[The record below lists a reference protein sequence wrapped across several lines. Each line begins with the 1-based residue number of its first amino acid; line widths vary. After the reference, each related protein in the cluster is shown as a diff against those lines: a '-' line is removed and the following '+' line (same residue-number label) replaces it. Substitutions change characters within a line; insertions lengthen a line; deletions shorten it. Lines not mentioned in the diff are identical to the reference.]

1 MMYLMIQNSGVADV
15 RSFTKLGLSSARGQS
30 DKIGQ
35 FGSGAKHGVLTLMRH
50 GLNPAIYCGRTKLE
64 FFSQPAKMGST
75 SYGDMFVKIDNA
87 KAQELSFCLE
97 FGAIDWT
104 DVAMGLREL
113 VSNAIDN
120 DENDNVEITIVEK
133 PRAKDGF
140 TRVFVPLNPDVQT
153 FVNSLPQR
161 FLQFSGREKKTILE
175 KENIGAAR
183 IYRKG
188 VFIREL
194 SNVGDSLFDYNFG
207 DELPIDECRNSS
219 DWDCKSAI
227 AHVISNDREVICD
240 IFSHILA
247 GKTEYA
253 EFKLSRYSLNDN
265 EWWKEVWE
273 NIAGENAVII
283 TESFRIM
290 VPFIVKAGFKPYVV
304 PEDWHYAMRRARI
317 ADGAN
322 CLNSSEKRG
331 CETVNIPSEARQ
343 MFDSTWQW
351 LVELNMTNG
360 KAKPELSVFAKV
372 VDQSETTLC
381 GYYENGT
388 VYINIDNA
396 TNRMTYLEE
405 FAHYVTNA
413 TDCSRA
419 FQEYFIQAT
428 SRLMSVIF
436 E

>member
-1 MMYLMIQNSGVADV
+1 MYLMIQNSGVADV

-64 FFSQPAKMGST
+64 FFSQPAKMGGT
-75 SYGDMFVKIDNA
+75 SYGDMFVRIDKS

-97 FGAIDWT
+97 FGSLDWT

-120 DENDNVEITIVEK
+120 DDKNSVEIAIVEK

-140 TRVFVPLNPDVQT
+140 TRVFVPVTPDVQQ
-153 FVNSLPQR
+153 FVNTLPDR

-175 KENIGAAR
+175 KEREGRAR

-194 SNVGDSLFDYNFG
+194 SSKGDSLFDYNFG
-207 DELPIDECRNSS
+207 DELTIDECRNSS
-219 DWDCKSAI
+219 DWDCQSAI
-227 AHVISNDREVICD
+227 ASAVSKDRNAVNT
-240 IFSHILA
+240 IFSHIVA
-247 GKTEYA
+247 GKTHFA
-253 EFKLSRYSLNDN
+253 EFKLSQYSL
-265 EWWKEVWE
+265 ECQSWWLEIWE
-273 NIAGENAVII
+273 NIAGKNAVII
-283 TESFRIM
+283 TETSRIM
-290 VPFIVKAGFKPYVV
+290 VQFIVKAGFKPYVV
-304 PEDWHYAMRRARI
+304 TDEWHYAMKRAKIRDGI
-317 ADGAN
+317 TCLDGAA
-322 CLNSSEKRG
+322 SKG
-331 CETVNIPSEARQ
+331 CETVDVPVKSQA
-343 MFDSTWQW
+343 MFDQTWQW
-351 LVELNMTNG
+351 LAELKMTGG
-360 KAKPELSVFAKV
+360 KNKPKLSVFAKV
-372 VDQSETTLC
+372 ADQSETTLC
-381 GYYENGT
+381 GYYENGC
-388 VYINIDNA
+388 VYINVDNA

-428 SRLMSVIF
+428 SRMLSLIF